1 MHYDWLAMLVFLAV
15 LIATTLIG
23 RFLVFRV
30 PEFQRMR
37 ALNRAVDETKL
48 ARKRFADAVKVNNR
62 YGLATNLFFYAAI
75 LPFCLNLAP
84 RPLWRHAVDVVAVL
98 ALYDFMYYLTHRF
111 VFHGRPMRKIHAL
124 HHQARK
130 PTYIDALYVHPL
142 ETAIGLTLFLGSMP
156 LVAALSGAPLSAYS
170 MAVATLLF
178 TQLNTINHAWIE
190 LPRFPYRTVTRITR
204 IHAAHHVDM
213 NHGNYATLTTLYDRL
228 FGTYETPVSREA
240 A

>member
-62 YGLATNLFFYAAI
+62 YGLATNLVFYAAI

-156 LVAALSGAPLSAYS
+156 LVAALAGAPLSAYS